1 MKKQDKVI
9 SEFCRKC
16 GAKLSPESKFCDCC
30 GTSTEV
36 DLYSTD
42 YENRCGKCTGYLEP
56 EDQYCRYCGT
66 KRGEGEFNPYYDEPV
81 CVYGPP
87 PVNRLHTCKKCGYE
101 WTVCAMIDEQRYCPK
116 CGHKCKTKILNDP
129 FQRRGR

>member
-56 EDQYCRYCGT
+56 EDQYCRYCGA

-116 CGHKCKTKILNDP
+116 CGHTCKVISEDDP
-129 FQRRGR
+129 NEE